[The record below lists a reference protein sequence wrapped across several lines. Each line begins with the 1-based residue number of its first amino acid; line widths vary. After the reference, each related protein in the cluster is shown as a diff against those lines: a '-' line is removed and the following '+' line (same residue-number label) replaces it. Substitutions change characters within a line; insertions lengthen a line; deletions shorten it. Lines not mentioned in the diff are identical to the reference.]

1 MFKKYLFRASYQAVF
16 IGYNFLPINIWNILS
31 NPAAETLAFLSNY
44 RIHKNIKYLTVNN
57 YNLKLDIYQNLVPK
71 PQPTVIFIHG
81 GGWVERPKEV
91 ELFFLLPYLKMGFSV
106 VNVGYRLAAQSLAPA
121 AVADCRC
128 ALDWV
133 IRNAQQYNFD
143 VEKIVISGFSAGG
156 HLAMTTGM
164 FSAAA
169 GFDYYCSGD
178 EKFKVAAI
186 VNWFGITD
194 VKDLL
199 EGTNVQDY
207 ALKWMGN
214 QSDRWKIAERVSPI
228 NYVHSQLPP
237 IFTVH
242 GDADLI
248 VPYNHATRFH
258 ELLNQANVANQL
270 LTISGGG
277 HGEFGYSKNLD
288 IYKNI
293 KSFLKKY
300 GVLNN

>member
-1 MFKKYLFRASYQAVF
+1 MSTK
-16 IGYNFLPINIWNILS
+16 I
-31 NPAAETLAFLSNY
+31 LAFLNNY

-57 YNLKLDIYQNLVPK
+57 YNLKLDIYQAFVTQ

-81 GGWVERPKEV
+81 GGWVDRPKEV

-106 VNVGYRLAAQSLAPA
+106 VNVGYRLVTQSLAPA
-121 AVADCRC
+121 AVVDCRC

-133 IRNAQQYNFD
+133 IRNSKQYNFD
-143 VEKIVISGFSAGG
+143 VEKIIISGFSAGG

-164 FSAAA
+164 LSAAA
-169 GFDYYCSGD
+169 GFDYYCPGD
-178 EKFKVAAI
+178 EKLKVAAI
-186 VNWFGITD
+186 VNWYGITD

-214 QSDRWKIAERVSPI
+214 QSDRLKIAERVSPI

-248 VPYNHATRFH
+248 VPYNHAVRFH
-258 ELLNQANVANQL
+258 QLLNQANVPNQL
-270 LTISGGG
+270 LTIPGGV
-277 HGEFGYSKNLD
+277 HGEFGYRKRLN
-288 IYKNI
+288 IYENI
-293 KSFLKKY
+293 ESFLKKY
-300 GVLNN
+300 GLLT